1 MRYQFLQSLDGMY
14 VLQYD
19 AIVQPE
25 DNSIRKCR
33 PEAGT
38 PGTLKPGS
46 MNIYLCLASRCIG
59 RQSLNHWPPR
69 NSLHC
74 MLDTLDPL
82 FLLDSDENKKKAK
95 IFAVLEIVC

>member
-25 DNSIRKCR
+25 HNSIRKCR

-46 MNIYLCLASRCIG
+46 MNIYLCLASRDCDREAAAQGEG
-59 RQSLNHWPPR
+59 RAVRCS
-69 NSLHC
+69 
-74 MLDTLDPL
+74 
-82 FLLDSDENKKKAK
+82 DSWIAK
-95 IFAVLEIVC
+95 EHPSRSC

>member
-1 MRYQFLQSLDGMY
+1 MRYQFLQTLNGMC

-33 PEAGT
+33 PDAGT

-46 MNIYLCLASRCIG
+46 MNIYLCLASQDYDREAAAQGEGRAFRCSDSWIAKEH
-59 RQSLNHWPPR
+59 QS
-69 NSLHC
+69 
-74 MLDTLDPL
+74 
-82 FLLDSDENKKKAK
+82 
-95 IFAVLEIVC
+95 